1 MAGTISSLGVGAGL
15 NGNDIV
21 AKLMSVENQ
30 SMTRLNTKL
39 SGQNA
44 KISSFGQFKTA
55 LASLQTA
62 SKTLASPTKLSTYTA
77 TLADTTKATATT
89 AFNASVGTYSI
100 NVITLAAAQKRLSNE
115 YASGTVFGAGTL
127 DFTVGGTAK
136 PVSIDAGS
144 SLNDIRAAINEANIG
159 ITAAIV
165 SGVDGSNNPID
176 RLILT
181 SKQEGTSG
189 GFSLSVA
196 SGDPNLDSLATFDLA
211 HTASVNATDAALEI
225 EGVSVTST
233 SNTINALN
241 GVTLT
246 LKATGSTTLTVSK
259 DSASITKAVE
269 DFIKGYNDVVARIKT
284 DSAYDA
290 ATKVGKPLNA
300 EATVRTV
307 EHLLANTRNT
317 VPVSL
322 ASATYKRLSEL
333 GISVEQDG
341 RLTLDSSKLTAA
353 INASPTG
360 VEQTLNAYG
369 TEFAATLD
377 KIVGTNGLLE
387 NRISGLNTT
396 VRLLTS
402 DKEKLQLR
410 LDAIEKRYRAQFTSL
425 DKTVGSLQTISTYL
439 TQQLAKLS

>member
-1 MAGTISSLGVGAGL
+1 MAGSISSLGVGAGL

-21 AKLMSVENQ
+21 AKLMAVENQ

-44 KISSFGQFKTA
+44 KISSFGLFKTA

-62 SKTLASPTKLSTYTA
+62 AKTLASPSKLSSYTA

-89 AFNASVGTYSI
+89 AFNASAGTYSI
-100 NVITLAAAQKRLSNE
+100 NVTQLAAAQKRLSNE
-115 YASGTVFGAGTL
+115 YASGAVFGAGTL
-127 DFTVGGTAK
+127 DFTVGGVAK
-136 PVSIDAGS
+136 PVSISAGS

-159 ITAAIV
+159 VTAAIV

-189 GFSLSVA
+189 SFSLAVA

-211 HTASVNATDAALEI
+211 HTASVNASDAALQI
-225 EGVSVTST
+225 EGVSVVSS
-233 SNTINALN
+233 SNTISTALN
-241 GVTLT
+241 GVTLN
-246 LKATGSTTLTVSK
+246 LKATGATTLTVSK
-259 DSASITKAVE
+259 DSASVTKAVE
-269 DFIKGYNDVVARIKT
+269 DFIKNFNEVVTRIKT

-290 ATKVGKPLNA
+290 AAKVGKPLNA

-307 EHLLANTRNT
+307 EHLLAGARTT
-317 VPVSL
+317 IPTSL
-322 ASATYKRLSEL
+322 AGATYQRLSEL

-341 RLTLDSSKLTAA
+341 RLKLDSSKLSSAMS
-353 INASPTG
+353 ASSTS

-369 TEFAATLD
+369 TEFASTLD
-377 KIVGTNGLLE
+377 KIIGTKGILE
-387 NRISGLNTT
+387 YRVTGLNST
-396 VRLLTS
+396 VKMLNA
-402 DKEKLQLR
+402 DKEKLQWR
-410 LDAIEKRYRAQFTSL
+410 LEAVEKRYRAQFTAL
-425 DKTVGSLQTISTYL
+425 DKTVGMLQTTSSYL
-439 TQQLAKLS
+439 TQQLAKL